1 MEVSIMLGIF
11 MLGTILG
18 SFYNVVAYRVTKGE
32 SILFPSSHCP
42 KCNHAL
48 APWEL
53 IPIFSFLLQRGRC
66 TSCKSKISIFYPIA
80 EILCGYLFLQS
91 YLSFGLSLDLII
103 ALTFVSMIIIVTL
116 SDYYYMVI
124 EDVILIIFGILLLIE
139 IFIIHGYSSF
149 ITSIISG
156 LISGIFMLLIKLLG
170 DFIFKKESMG
180 YGDIKL
186 LVIFGIVLQPINSI
200 LTIFL
205 SSFIAFP
212 FALITLKSKKNHEIP
227 YGPFLCAAALSLY
240 FTHFN
245 IDIITSLF

>member
-139 IFIIHGYSSF
+139 IFIKHGYSSF
-149 ITSIISG
+149 ITSIIS
-156 LISGIFMLLIKLLG
+156 
-170 DFIFKKESMG
+170 
-180 YGDIKL
+180 
-186 LVIFGIVLQPINSI
+186 
-200 LTIFL
+200 
-205 SSFIAFP
+205 
-212 FALITLKSKKNHEIP
+212 
-227 YGPFLCAAALSLY
+227 
-240 FTHFN
+240 
-245 IDIITSLF
+245 

>member
-227 YGPFLCAAALSLY
+227 YGPFLCAAALILY